1 MQLDSRSYRRRRAA
15 QGGQG
20 GAERALLR
28 RRKRSAMDF
37 EEEVEFHL
45 NHLRDH
51 GFTIVKNVRLR
62 QRHPTVTH
70 PGPA

>member
-1 MQLDSRSYRRRRAA
+1 
-15 QGGQG
+15 
-20 GAERALLR
+20 
-28 RRKRSAMDF
+28 MDF

-70 PGPA
+70 PGPPACLTPRIATPR

>member
-1 MQLDSRSYRRRRAA
+1 
-15 QGGQG
+15 
-20 GAERALLR
+20 
-28 RRKRSAMDF
+28 MDF